1 MLISTTQQEKI
12 EEIMEFVVEDDMF
25 IVRVYEVRFLR
36 IVTGKMEAQSGKK
49 DVKESSSEMEESST
63 DSSEAGD
70 RRKKSISQVDSIVG
84 DVNSAVPS
92 HTIEEIQAKVIVQ
105 KGRTNN
111 ILGLRG
117 KGLEFQIP
125 KDTCSKRAKKD
136 LSKLGFPPNDF
147 FQSEFQDGRDLG
159 SNSSREDVMLG

>member
-1 MLISTTQQEKI
+1 
-12 EEIMEFVVEDDMF
+12 
-25 IVRVYEVRFLR
+25 
-36 IVTGKMEAQSGKK
+36 MEAQSGKK

-84 DVNSAVPS
+84 DGEAELAGCLPNEAVNSAVPS